1 MLNKSVANPSRFVF
15 VSALLLLH
23 AVTLFAASPSPPNV
37 ILIYA
42 DDLGYGDLGCY
53 GSRVN
58 ATPHIDRLASQGM
71 RFTQYYSAS
80 SVCSPSRGAL
90 LTGCY
95 PPRIGFDVFKPGT
108 SWVLFPGYP
117 EGFHPAELLLPEFL
131 KAQGYATA
139 HVGKW
144 HCGDQLEH
152 LPTRHGF
159 DSYYGIPYSNDMAIM
174 PRRPKSPPLP
184 LLRNEQVIQ
193 AQPRQA
199 PLIERYAEESIR
211 FMRAHRESP
220 FFLYLAH
227 LHVHLPHYVM
237 PHFEAQSKNGAYGA
251 AVAAID
257 WCTGVLM
264 AELERLGLSDNTIVI
279 FTSDNGS
286 RERGEGGDNGPLRGH
301 KGQVWEGGMRVPC
314 IVKWPPKVKA
324 GAVSHELVTAMDF
337 YPTLARIVG
346 YDVPSEPRRD
356 GQDVSSIWLGKPGA
370 KSPHD
375 AFFYYMANE
384 LQAVRVGDWK
394 LRFGLDKGWH
404 ADAQKIELYHLGRD
418 LAETTNVASAHPEVV
433 RDLLK
438 RMQDMREDIGD
449 ALFRVK
455 GQNERPKATVE
466 NPRPLTT
473 FDPNYPYIEPSYLL
487 NQAG

>member
-1 MLNKSVANPSRFVF
+1 MISKSGARTAHLIF
-15 VSALLLLH
+15 VSALLLVHSVSLYG
-23 AVTLFAASPSPPNV
+23 ASPALPNV
-37 ILIYA
+37 VLIYA

-58 ATPHIDRLASQGM
+58 ATPHIDRLAAQGM

-80 SVCSPSRGAL
+80 AVCSPSRGAL

-117 EGFHPAELLLPEFL
+117 EGFHPAEVLLPEFL
-131 KAQGYATA
+131 KTKGYATA

-159 DSYYGIPYSNDMAIM
+159 DSYYGVPYSNDMAIM
-174 PRRPKSPPLP
+174 PRRPKSPPMP
-184 LLRNEQVIQ
+184 LLRNEEVIQ

-211 FMRAHRESP
+211 FIRDHRESP

-257 WCTGVLM
+257 WCTGVFM

-279 FTSDNGS
+279 FASDNGS

-314 IVKWPPKVKA
+314 IVKWPPKIKA
-324 GAVSHELVTAMDF
+324 GAVSPELVTAMDF
-337 YPTLARIVG
+337 YPTLARIAG
-346 YDVPSEPRRD
+346 YDLPAEPRRD
-356 GQDVSSIWLGKPGA
+356 GRDVSSIWFGKAGA
-370 KSPHD
+370 TSPHE

-394 LRFGLDKGWH
+394 LRFGLKKGWH
-404 ADAQKIELYHLGRD
+404 ADPEKIELYHLGRD
-418 LAETTNVASAHPEVV
+418 LGETTNVAPTYPEVI
-433 RDLLK
+433 RDLLQ
-438 RMQDMREDIGD
+438 RMQGMREDIGD
-449 ALFRVK
+449 ALFKVK
-455 GQNERPKATVE
+455 GRNERPKASVE